1 MIYYIAHWDWI
12 LKNSR
17 SDIAKVVDFE
27 VKGVAPLKD
36 FKKDLKED
44 RSVFLDRLKGFP
56 RRLEEVGF
64 RKSSYWWPIPMG
76 LL

>member
-27 VKGVAPLKD
+27 VTGVAPLKD

-44 RSVFLDRLKGFP
+44 FIETIDWDYNRKKLLHIQGVFN
-56 RRLEEVGF
+56 
-64 RKSSYWWPIPMG
+64 
-76 LL
+76 